1 MENEIHNLI
10 NLDEIKQ
17 CLRITTD
24 TDDKIIKDLLE
35 AALFQLEKYI
45 GKTLIQ
51 KTYEQSAFDY
61 DDSKVNLLNRPVS
74 EVISVESNDGQE
86 IKYYLEKNSVILL
99 ENVKKPIKI
108 KYVSGVFK
116 DSLPGVFKTAL
127 MEIISYL
134 YHSDLSQNSLD
145 IILRNFHFLKEFRL

>member
-74 EVISVESNDGQE
+74 EVISVESDDGQE

-134 YHSDLSQNSLD
+134 YNADLSQNSLD

>member
-24 TDDKIIKDLLE
+24 IDDKIIKDLLE

-61 DDSKVNLLNRPVS
+61 DDSKVNLLHRPVS
-74 EVISVESNDGQE
+74 KVISVESDDGKE

-116 DSLPGVFKTAL
+116 NSLPSVFKIAI

-134 YHSDLSQNSLD
+134 YNADLSQNSLD
-145 IILRNFHFLKEFRL
+145 TILKNFHFLKEFRL

>member
-86 IKYYLEKNSVILL
+86 IKYYLEENSVILL

-134 YHSDLSQNSLD
+134 YNADLSQNSLD

>member
-24 TDDKIIKDLLE
+24 IDDKIIRDLLE
-35 AALFQLEKYI
+35 SALFQLEKYI

-61 DDSKVNLLNRPVS
+61 DESKVNLLHRPVS
-74 EVISVESNDGQE
+74 EVISVESDDGQE

-116 DSLPGVFKTAL
+116 NSLPSVFKIAI

-134 YHSDLSQNSLD
+134 YNADLSQNRLD
-145 IILRNFHFLKEFRL
+145 TILKNFHFLKEFRL

>member
-134 YHSDLSQNSLD
+134 YNADLSQNSLD